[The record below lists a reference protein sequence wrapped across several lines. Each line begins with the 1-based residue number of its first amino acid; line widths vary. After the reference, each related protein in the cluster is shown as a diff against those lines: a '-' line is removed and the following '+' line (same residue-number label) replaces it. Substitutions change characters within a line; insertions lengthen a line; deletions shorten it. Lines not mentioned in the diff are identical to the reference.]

1 MSGQTIAHMRILAR
15 DMNISIHELHRRR
28 ASKSEAMAYADVDG
42 TVQLRPRVLCGRD
55 LTGWRLIFRTLFT

>member
-1 MSGQTIAHMRILAR
+1 MTSQTIRQMKILAR

-42 TVQLRPRVLCGRD
+42 TVQLRPRVLCSRD
-55 LTGWRLIFRTLFT
+55 LTGWRLIFRKLFQ

>member
-1 MSGQTIAHMRILAR
+1 MSQTISQMRILAR

-28 ASKSEAMAYADVDG
+28 MSKTEALAYADGDG
-42 TVQLRPRVLCGRD
+42 TVRFRPRVLCSRD